1 MKNILLCLV
10 GIDLVG
16 RSPSSKDTIACPLL
30 VDGGYWQT
38 PLRVR
43 PYYAWRA
50 LLYPESVTVKATS
63 TLHCLTLSH
72 FLYQRNSGFSL
83 EAVTGVWRGGLL
95 ALWPQKAEWSGSSWW
110 VLKHKKHPHCLL
122 PSGLWAGVA
131 MFLPGCKSQIGLCST
146 QVQLWHQTVPACHP
160 PRKLQPHLIQ
170 RVR

>member
-122 PSGLWAGVA
+122 PSGLWAPPHSKVPLLTRYNSLIFPLWASYRIPTPGVIPF
-131 MFLPGCKSQIGLCST
+131 FL
-146 QVQLWHQTVPACHP
+146 
-160 PRKLQPHLIQ
+160 
-170 RVR
+170 

>member
-1 MKNILLCLV
+1 MKHLKLHTQRVHRPCFFFLV
-10 GIDLVG
+10 CATQLHSLQSPHQGLNPGLPTG
-16 RSPSSKDTIACPLL
+16 RAQSSNLTTGLP
-30 VDGGYWQT
+30 GGSES
-38 PLRVR
+38 
-43 PYYAWRA
+43 A
-50 LLYPESVTVKATS
+50 LSDHSLP
-63 TLHCLTLSH
+63 H

-131 MFLPGCKSQIGLCST
+131 MFLPGCKNQIGLCST
-146 QVQLWHQTVPACHP
+146 QVQLWHQTVPAFHP
-160 PRKLQPHLIQ
+160 PRKLQPHLIE